1 MLGTIINTLSIIV
14 GALIGLFVDGKIS
27 KNINETIMNGLALCV
42 IYIGISGALKG
53 NNTMV
58 IIISIAVGG
67 LIGEL
72 IDIDR
77 KLESFGDKIEK
88 KFNKNNSNI
97 SISQGFVS
105 ATLLFCVGAMAIVG
119 SLESGLNNNHSTL
132 YAKSLLD
139 GITSIIFTS
148 TLGIGVMLSAFAVF
162 IYQGSITLMAGFLS
176 SFLNDVAINNMTAVG
191 SILIMG
197 LGLNILGVTKIK
209 ISNLLPSIIVA
220 VVLSLL

>member
-14 GALIGLFVDGKIS
+14 GALIGLFVKGKIS

-58 IIISIAVGG
+58 IIISIALGG

>member
-14 GALIGLFVDGKIS
+14 GALIGLFVKGKIS

-197 LGLNILGVTKIK
+197 LGLNILRVTKIK

>member
-14 GALIGLFVDGKIS
+14 GALIGLFVNGKIS

>member
-1 MLGTIINTLSIIV
+1 
-14 GALIGLFVDGKIS
+14 
-27 KNINETIMNGLALCV
+27 MNGLALCV
-42 IYIGISGALKG
+42 VYIGVSGALKG
-53 NNTMV
+53 NDTMI
-58 IIISIAVGG
+58 IIISIALGG
-67 LIGEL
+67 LIGEI
-72 IDIDR
+72 IDIDKR
-77 KLESFGDKIEK
+77 LESLGNKVEK

-148 TLGIGVMLSAFAVF
+148 TMGLGVLLSAFTVF

-191 SILIMG
+191 SILIIG

-209 ISNLLPSIIVA
+209 ISNLLPAVIIA
-220 VVLSLL
+220 VIISLF